1 MQSITAQN
9 KINVM
14 NKKNTSLYF
23 DSVERFMYATP
34 CNCSIAVLNNIAKN
48 HGCAENLVDQVINGV
63 IIDFI
68 MNIIAPK
75 DKKTKVLD
83 LEGKE
88 ILDNRVNPSY
98 QELMDILTKEKFSD
112 LSITRADKLIG
123 YLIQKYA
130 LTIESD
136 GTMFKT
142 KTLLPHQF
150 VQL

>member
-1 MQSITAQN
+1 
-9 KINVM
+9 M
-14 NKKNTSLYF
+14 NKKNSSLYF

-75 DKKTKVLD
+75 NVETKVMD
-83 LEGKE
+83 AKRNE
-88 ILDNRVNPSY
+88 IPDNRINPTY
-98 QELMDILTKEKFSD
+98 QELMDIITKEKFSD
-112 LSITRADKLIG
+112 LSIGRAEKIIG
-123 YLIQKYA
+123 YLVQKTA
-130 LTIESD
+130 LTID
-136 GTMFKT
+136 DNGTLYISKS
-142 KTLLPHQF
+142 LLPHQF

>member
-1 MQSITAQN
+1 
-9 KINVM
+9 M
-14 NKKNTSLYF
+14 NNMNSSLYF
-23 DSVERFMYATP
+23 DAVEQIMYMTP
-34 CNCSIAVLNNIAKN
+34 RNCSIAILNDIAKN

-68 MNIIAPK
+68 MNLIAPK
-75 DKKTKVLD
+75 DKRTKVLD
-83 LEGKE
+83 AEENE
-88 ILDNRVNPSY
+88 IPDNRINPTY
-98 QELMDILTKEKFSD
+98 QELMNILTKEKFYD

-123 YLIQKYA
+123 YLIKKYA

-142 KTLLPHQF
+142 KALLPHQF